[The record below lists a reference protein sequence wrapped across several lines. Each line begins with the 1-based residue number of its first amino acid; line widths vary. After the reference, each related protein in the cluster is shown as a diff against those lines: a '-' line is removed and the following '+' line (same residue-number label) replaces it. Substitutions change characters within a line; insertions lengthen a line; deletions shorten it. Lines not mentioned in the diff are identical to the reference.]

1 MNHSENMNSHIHRD
15 PEYQKQLAKYLFQ
28 CILSEGS
35 KILIFSILFFTWGL
49 FPEFLTALILLI
61 LLRTNGGGIHCKH
74 YSSCFLLSFSM
85 LFGNIQ
91 LAHQVIL
98 PAPVMI
104 ALSLACMVPGYRM
117 VPVPSTNRPE
127 PSRTVVL
134 KSKRNTL
141 LILLALSILICRFP
155 DQLFI
160 RIGFWAIMLH
170 ITQLFIAEML
180 RRKGGKTW
188 T

>member
-28 CILSEGS
+28 CIFSEGS

-49 FPEFLTALILLI
+49 FPEFLNALILLI

-85 LFGNIQ
+85 LFGNIL
-91 LAHQVIL
+91 LAHQLIL

-104 ALSLACMVPGYRM
+104 ALSLACMIPGYRM
-117 VPVPSTNRPE
+117 VPVPSANRPAVT
-127 PSRTVVL
+127 RTVVL

-160 RIGFWAIMLH
+160 RIGFWAIILH
-170 ITQLFIAEML
+170 ITQLSIAVII
-180 RRKGGKTW
+180 RKKGGKKW